1 MVPQQPKYPPW
12 VRRPIQPISMSID
25 EQHHGPIRP
34 ISMSIDEQH
43 HGPIQPILMSTD
55 EQHHGQPHEV
65 EEADM
70 EGESDEVEQDE
81 GQHHEIEQDE
91 MVASQGHEV
100 IHAYKARPIQR
111 MLSGAASSGAESWH
125 GPHPDKFRVTV
136 DFEEA
141 IADEFEQATAAEN
154 SDEFEHE
161 EVESEMNSD
170 DYEHYLAE
178 SVEPEHFQCFVGD
191 KPVSVVVYDLSSVP
205 NNQLVAELA
214 RRLGD

>member
-1 MVPQQPKYPPW
+1 MMPQQPKYPPW
-12 VRRPIQPISMSID
+12 VRRPIQ
-25 EQHHGPIRP
+25 P

-55 EQHHGQPHEV
+55 EQHHGQPHED

-70 EGESDEVEQDE
+70 KGESDEVEQDE

-125 GPHPDKFRVTV
+125 GPH
-136 DFEEA
+136 
-141 IADEFEQATAAEN
+141 EN
-154 SDEFEHE
+154 SDEFEHEEVDKTEVEKDEVKE

-170 DYEHYLAE
+170 DYEHYIAE
-178 SVEPEHFQCFVGD
+178 SVEPEHFQCFEGD

>member
-12 VRRPIQPISMSID
+12 VRRPIQPISMSI
-25 EQHHGPIRP
+25 G
-34 ISMSIDEQH
+34 
-43 HGPIQPILMSTD
+43 

-125 GPHPDKFRVTV
+125 GPRPDKFRVTV

-161 EVESEMNSD
+161 EVDKTEVEKDEVKEEVESEMNSD
-170 DYEHYLAE
+170 DYEHYIAE
-178 SVEPEHFQCFVGD
+178 SVEPEHFQCFEGD
-191 KPVSVVVYDLSSVP
+191 KPVVVYDLSSVP

>member
-12 VRRPIQPISMSID
+12 VRRPIQPILMSI
-25 EQHHGPIRP
+25 
-34 ISMSIDEQH
+34 
-43 HGPIQPILMSTD
+43 D
-55 EQHHGQPHEV
+55 EQHHGQPHED

-125 GPHPDKFRVTV
+125 GPH
-136 DFEEA
+136 
-141 IADEFEQATAAEN
+141 EN
-154 SDEFEHE
+154 SDEFEHEEVDKTEVEKDEVKE

-170 DYEHYLAE
+170 DYEHYIAE

>member
-12 VRRPIQPISMSID
+12 VRRPIQPILMSI
-25 EQHHGPIRP
+25 G
-34 ISMSIDEQH
+34 
-43 HGPIQPILMSTD
+43 

-81 GQHHEIEQDE
+81 GQHHEVEQDE
-91 MVASQGHEV
+91 MVASQGHEI

-111 MLSGAASSGAESWH
+111 MLSGAASSGA
-125 GPHPDKFRVTV
+125 
-136 DFEEA
+136 
-141 IADEFEQATAAEN
+141 DEFEQATAAEN

-161 EVESEMNSD
+161 EVDKTEVEKDEVKEEVESEMNSD
-170 DYEHYLAE
+170 DYEHYIAE
-178 SVEPEHFQCFVGD
+178 SVEPE
-191 KPVSVVVYDLSSVP
+191 PVVVYDLSSVP